1 MSDLIELGGLWSS
14 KDKNGNLVLSGNFG
28 RGRLVVFKNTF
39 KKEGEKSPDYR
50 IYVQAQE
57 KKEDDDRPHVE
68 RRDEPGGDDLP
79 F

>member
-39 KKEGEKSPDYR
+39 KQEGENSPDYR
-50 IYVQAQE
+50 LYVTAQT
-57 KKEDDDRPHVE
+57 KKDDDNTAPVE